1 MELTIDL
8 LLSSLGAVVF
18 SVLGLFAELQGVES
32 LLSGELV
39 LGLWLSAFG
48 LLLLYAGVYLLG
60 YERVAK
66 QLHAARL

>member
-1 MELTIDL
+1 MELTIDIL
-8 LLSSLGAVVF
+8 ASLLGALGF
-18 SVLGLFAELQGVES
+18 SVLGLFTELQGVTS

-39 LGLWLSAFG
+39 LGLWMSAFG

-66 QLHAARL
+66 RINAARV